1 MQAGIL
7 GLAALLHQLASH
19 QLCWVLVMP
28 SACGRRQIEKL
39 ELEPHLNTCFRH
51 FMLFTLVSAAPA
63 SRRCCACCCAMVA
76 RGCGLWAPPPAAGGT
91 ACSDLRLPH
100 AASSAAHSAVPL
112 QEFNLIDE
120 RELAPLKE
128 LIDRMVR

>member
-1 MQAGIL
+1 
-7 GLAALLHQLASH
+7 
-19 QLCWVLVMP
+19 MP
-28 SACGRRQIEKL
+28 AFCSSIVSTRRQIERL

-51 FMLFTLVSAAPA
+51 FMLFTLVRTRISTARCKH
-63 SRRCCACCCAMVA
+63 SRCTCIRRFLQQFTVHITVQTPTH
-76 RGCGLWAPPPAAGGT
+76 RVPP
-91 ACSDLRLPH
+91 CLSILP
-100 AASSAAHSAVPL
+100 STS

>member
-1 MQAGIL
+1 
-7 GLAALLHQLASH
+7 
-19 QLCWVLVMP
+19 
-28 SACGRRQIEKL
+28 
-39 ELEPHLNTCFRH
+39 
-51 FMLFTLVSAAPA
+51 
-63 SRRCCACCCAMVA
+63 
-76 RGCGLWAPPPAAGGT
+76 
-91 ACSDLRLPH
+91 LRLPH